1 MAQLGDRALPG
12 DAIAIDGRPVRVG
25 QPVAGRVLI
34 YNKPEG
40 ELVTRHDPEGRPTV
54 FRRLPPG
61 RWIAVGRLDINS
73 AGLLLFTDDGGLA
86 NRLMHPR
93 FGVEREYA
101 VRVQGTL
108 GPAELDRLRR
118 GVELEDRD
126 SGARYQILLNFKSFD
141 GAGKR
146 WASAHFLFQRRRGDF
161 MAALQAVVEP
171 VVAGMGYELVDL
183 QAANGGR
190 MLRLFIDKP
199 GGIGVEDC
207 AAVSRQLSRVLEVEG
222 VDYERLEV
230 SSPGLD
236 RPLRRRADFAR
247 FAGHKADVR
256 MRTPDA
262 TGRRRFVGV
271 LRGAEGSRV
280 NIELEGRLVELPL
293 DDVERAR
300 LVPEL

>member
-118 GVELEDRD
+118 GVELEDGHAAFERIEPAD
-126 SGARYQILLNFKSFD
+126 APERQSANRWYRVTLKEGRKREVRRMFEAAGAR
-141 GAGKR
+141 
-146 WASAHFLFQRRRGDF
+146 
-161 MAALQAVVEP
+161 
-171 VVAGMGYELVDL
+171 
-183 QAANGGR
+183 
-190 MLRLFIDKP
+190 
-199 GGIGVEDC
+199 
-207 AAVSRQLSRVLEVEG
+207 VSR
-222 VDYERLEV
+222 
-230 SSPGLD
+230 
-236 RPLRRRADFAR
+236 LRR
-247 FAGHKADVR
+247 VR
-256 MRTPDA
+256 YGP
-262 TGRRRFVGV
+262 
-271 LRGAEGSRV
+271 
-280 NIELEGRLVELPL
+280 VELPRDL
-293 DDVERAR
+293 RPGQWREIPNPVK
-300 LVPEL
+300 LQKL